1 MSQKEKRRPSKSNR
15 RGMMGIAVVVVAL
28 LVVLLIQSQKL
39 IEKNSVYETQK
50 AELEEQIQDEEIR
63 AEEIENLK
71 EYVNSDEYIEK
82 LARDKLG
89 LVYEGEIIFKPE
101 E

>member
-1 MSQKEKRRPSKSNR
+1 
-15 RGMMGIAVVVVAL
+15 MMGIAVVVMTL

-39 IEKNSVYETQK
+39 IEKNSAYETQK
-50 AELEEQIQDEEIR
+50 EELKQEIQDEEIR

-71 EYVNSDEYIEK
+71 EYVDSDEYIEK
-82 LARDKLG
+82 IARDKLG
-89 LVYEGEIIFKPE
+89 LVYDDEIIFKAE

>member
-1 MSQKEKRRPSKSNR
+1 MSQKKRKPSKSNR
-15 RGMMGIAVVVVAL
+15 RGMMGIAVVVMTL

-39 IEKNSVYETQK
+39 IEKNSAYETQK
-50 AELEEQIQDEEIR
+50 EELQQQIKDEEIR

-71 EYVNSDEYIEK
+71 EYVDSDEYIEK
-82 LARDKLG
+82 IARDKLG
-89 LVYEGEIIFKPE
+89 LVHEGEIIFKAE

>member
-1 MSQKEKRRPSKSNR
+1 MGQNKKRPSKSNR
-15 RGMMGIAVVVVAL
+15 RGMLGIAVVVMTL

-50 AELEEQIQDEEIR
+50 EELKQEIQDEEIR

-71 EYVNSDEYIEK
+71 EYVDSDEYIEK
-82 LARDKLG
+82 IARDKLG
-89 LVYEGEIIFKPE
+89 LVYDDEIIFKAE